1 MYKCLTLVALF
12 CILGGTIEAME
23 KPRRTT
29 MYVHPKNPHADK
41 GCRSNTGIPTM
52 ALYYT
57 RLGGYTHH
65 PQYVWHRPSYYVRPA
80 MPIKRQ
86 PTIIMS
92 GDLPKLH

>member
-1 MYKCLTLVALF
+1 MHRCLILAAMY
-12 CILGGTIEAME
+12 CILGGTIEAATQ
-23 KPRRTT
+23 PQRTT

-41 GCRSNTGIPTM
+41 VCRCNTGIPTV

-57 RLGGYTHH
+57 RLGGYTHR
-65 PQYVWHRPSYYVRPA
+65 PQYVRHQPSYYVRPA
-80 MPIKRQ
+80 IAIKRQ